1 MDGFKVMDTDHLD
14 HVDLLDEEQT
24 LTDGSKVHNT
34 VLRTPRGGRVR
45 FCMTD
50 ESASV
55 RFASDLAKLLDEYGD
70 RMVAVEIDP
79 ETV

>member
-1 MDGFKVMDTDHLD
+1 MDGFKIMDTVHTD
-14 HVDLLDEEQT
+14 HVDLYEEEQT
-24 LTDGSKVHNT
+24 LSDRSKVHN
-34 VLRTPRGGRVR
+34 VVVRTIRNGRVR

-70 RMVAVEIDP
+70 KMVAVEIDP